1 MNCKIEFW
9 SPMSY
14 SFTRNARRQTGKPS
28 SSTMCLT

>member
-1 MNCKIEFW
+1 
-9 SPMSY
+9 MSY